1 MKMGSY
7 IYRKSFY
14 HAFDSRAKLLFSLLF
29 SIALIVSASIYH
41 ALAMAAIMV
50 LISFLSLGMR
60 ETLMNF
66 KRILLLI
73 IFIILFSPLSMRTG
87 RPLVT
92 LHSFTLITYEG
103 AFSSLMVLL
112 KFIGI
117 SFTFSLLLETER
129 MEDLIRA
136 LRYFKVPYGV
146 SITISMTLSLIPAL
160 IYRYSEIREAMA
172 LRGIKG
178 RKGAMMAPLSSLI
191 VSAVKMIPDS
201 ASMLEERGFTS
212 KEVPSY
218 KKLDMNAFIFTQI
231 AISVIIPVIFIIW
244 R

>member
-1 MKMGSY
+1 
-7 IYRKSFY
+7 
-14 HAFDSRAKLLFSLLF
+14 
-29 SIALIVSASIYH
+29 
-41 ALAMAAIMV
+41 
-50 LISFLSLGMR
+50 
-60 ETLMNF
+60 
-66 KRILLLI
+66 
-73 IFIILFSPLSMRTG
+73 
-87 RPLVT
+87 
-92 LHSFTLITYEG
+92 
-103 AFSSLMVLL
+103 MVLL

-178 RKGAMMAPLSSLI
+178 RKRAMMAPLSSLI